1 MNKRNLYTFLFLCA
15 AMIAVIIFSGI
26 KKIKASAGI
35 TEEEMTFEEIQSET
49 MDIAVETEAIEIAEG
64 NQLQKEAESEPKTES
79 QPETETETKEEPKLK
94 KEEEAKS
101 LERTEGVSM
110 ENTLFIGDSRTVGL
124 MEYAKIEGADFFC
137 TVGMNVFEIYD
148 ENVSVPGVGRLKIS
162 ELLENKKYDRIYIML
177 GINELGYPFDQI
189 VRKYTE
195 LVNFVKEKQPEA
207 IIFMQ
212 ANLHVTKE
220 RSDRDKIFNN
230 TNINKLNEIIK
241 GFSDEDRIYYLDAN
255 EAFDDSNGALS
266 ADMSSDNA
274 HLYARYYVT
283 WGKWI
288 EEQTFML
295 LQKGE

>member
-15 AMIAVIIFSGI
+15 AMIAVIVFSGVRR
-26 KKIKASAGI
+26 IKASAGI
-35 TEEEMTFEEIQSET
+35 SQEEMTFEEVVSGEVETSVEEIIEIETEPQTESEIVSET
-49 MDIAVETEAIEIAEG
+49 
-64 NQLQKEAESEPKTES
+64 EPNE
-79 QPETETETKEEPKLK
+79 ETETHTEDKTKTQ
-94 KEEEAKS
+94 EEAQ
-101 LERTEGVSM
+101 TEDMAYEISM

-124 MEYAKIEGADFFC
+124 MEYAKIDEADFFC

-189 VRKYTE
+189 VRKYTD
-195 LVNFVKEKQPEA
+195 LVNYVKGKQPEA

-220 RSDRDKIFNN
+220 RSDKDKIFNN
-230 TNINKLNEIIK
+230 ENINKLNEIIK

-255 EAFDDSNGALS
+255 EVFDDSNGALS

-274 HLYARYYVT
+274 HLYARYYVK
-283 WGKWI
+283 WGSWI
-288 EEQTFML
+288 EKQTAML

>member
-288 EEQTFML
+288 E
-295 LQKGE
+295 